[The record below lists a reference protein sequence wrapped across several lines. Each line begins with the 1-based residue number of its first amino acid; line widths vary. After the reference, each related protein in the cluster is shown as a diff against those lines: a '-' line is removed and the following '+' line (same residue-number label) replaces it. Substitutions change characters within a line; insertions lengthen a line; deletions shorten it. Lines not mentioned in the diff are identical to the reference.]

1 MSVVIFIL
9 LIISDRFMSSNSQ
22 YNLLAV
28 GALLL
33 SSTLWGVLWYPM
45 RFFEA
50 QGLNGLWA
58 SLIMYAAAG
67 LVAVPWM
74 RKGYRTLSGQWPMM
88 IGLMLV
94 SGWANIA
101 FILAIIDGN
110 VVRVLLL
117 FFLSPLWTVI
127 LGRIFLNE
135 RLGAMGTITLLI
147 AMFGAALMLWRSEL
161 GFQMITSS
169 SDFYALTAGMAFAIG
184 NVIVRKMQHLPAM
197 AKAAAVW
204 WGVVILAI
212 VWILLLDIQ
221 IPTVTSNWV
230 YLQVSMLGL
239 LGMVV
244 MTMAVQ
250 YGVSRMPVS
259 RSAVILLFELVAGA
273 LSAQLLTNEVVLP
286 QEWLGGGLILIAGYL
301 AARREEEGVEHV

>member
-1 MSVVIFIL
+1 MA
-9 LIISDRFMSSNSQ
+9 SNSQ
-22 YNLLAV
+22 YNLLPV

-33 SSTLWGVLWYPM
+33 SSTMWGVLWYPM
-45 RFFEA
+45 RLFES
-50 QGLNGLWA
+50 QGLVGLWA
-58 SLIMYAAAG
+58 SLIMYSAAG

-74 RKGYRTLSGQWPMM
+74 MTGFRSISGQWPMM

-101 FILAIIDGN
+101 FILAVIDGN

-135 RLGAMGTITLLI
+135 RLGVLGTITLAI
-147 AMFGAALMLWRSEL
+147 AMFGAGLMLWRPEL

-169 SDFYALTAGMAFAIG
+169 SDFYALTAGIAFAIG
-184 NVIVRKMQHLPAM
+184 NVIVRKMHHLPAM

-212 VWILLLDIQ
+212 VWIWMLNIEV
-221 IPTVTSNWV
+221 PVVTSSWV
-230 YLQVSMLGL
+230 YLQVSILGL
-239 LGMVV
+239 VGMVV

-250 YGVSRMPVS
+250 YGVTRMPVS

-286 QEWLGGGLILIAGYL
+286 QEWLGGGLILFAGYL

>member
-1 MSVVIFIL
+1 MA
-9 LIISDRFMSSNSQ
+9 SNSQ

-33 SSTLWGVLWYPM
+33 SSTLWGVLWFPM

-50 QGLNGLWA
+50 QGLVGVWA
-58 SLIMYAAAG
+58 SLIMYFAAG
-67 LVAVPWM
+67 LVALPWM
-74 RKGYRTLSGQWPMM
+74 IRGYRTLSGQWPLMVV
-88 IGLMLV
+88 LMLV

-101 FILAIIDGN
+101 FILAVIDGN

-135 RLGAMGTITLLI
+135 QLGLLGAVTLLI
-147 AMFGAALMLWRSEL
+147 AMIGAGLMLWRPDS
-161 GFQMITSS
+161 GFLMISS
-169 SDFYALTAGMAFAIG
+169 MSDFYALTAGMAFAIG
-184 NVIVRKMQHLPAM
+184 NVIVRKMHDIPAM

-212 VWILLLDIQ
+212 VWIIFLDIDV
-221 IPTVTSNWV
+221 PTVDSNWV
-230 YLQVSMLGL
+230 YVQVAILGL
-239 LGMVV
+239 LGMSV
-244 MTMAVQ
+244 MTLAVQ

-273 LSAQLLTNEVVLP
+273 VSAQLLTNEVVLP
-286 QEWLGGGLILIAGYL
+286 QEWLGGSLILLAGYL
-301 AARREEEGVEHV
+301 AARREEKGVAHV

>member
-1 MSVVIFIL
+1 
-9 LIISDRFMSSNSQ
+9 MSSNSQ

-45 RFFEA
+45 RLFEA
-50 QGLNGLWA
+50 QGLVGIWA
-58 SLIMYAAAG
+58 SLIMYFAAG
-67 LVAVPWM
+67 LVALPWM
-74 RKGYRTLSGQWPMM
+74 LRGFRTISGQWPLM

-101 FILAIIDGN
+101 FILAVIDGN

-117 FFLSPLWTVI
+117 FFLAPLWTVV

-135 RLGAMGTITLLI
+135 KLGLLGSVTLAI
-147 AMFGAALMLWRSEL
+147 AMVGAGFMLWRPET
-161 GFQMITSS
+161 GFSMISS
-169 SDFYALTAGMAFAIG
+169 TSDFYALTAGMAFAIG
-184 NVIVRKMQHLPAM
+184 NVIIRKMRDMPAM

-212 VWILLLDIQ
+212 AWIAFEGVEV
-221 IPTVTSNWV
+221 PAVTSDWV
-230 YLQVSMLGL
+230 YLQVAMLGL
-239 LGMVV
+239 IGMVI
-244 MTMAVQ
+244 MTLAVQ
-250 YGVSRMPVS
+250 YGVSRMPVN

-273 LSAQLLTNEVVLP
+273 ISAQLLTNEVVLP
-286 QEWLGGGLILIAGYL
+286 QEWFGGGLIVLAGYL
-301 AARREEEGVEHV
+301 VARREARGIEHV

>member
-1 MSVVIFIL
+1 MA
-9 LIISDRFMSSNSQ
+9 SNSQ
-22 YNLLAV
+22 NNLLAV

-33 SSTLWGVLWYPM
+33 SATMWGLLWYPM
-45 RFFEA
+45 RLFEA
-50 QGLNGLWA
+50 QGLVGLWA
-58 SLIMYAAAG
+58 SLVMYLVAG

-74 RKGYRTLSGQWPMM
+74 MRNYRCLSGQWPMLM
-88 IGLMLV
+88 GLMLV

-101 FILAIIDGN
+101 FILAVIDGN

-135 RLGAMGTITLLI
+135 RLGVLGNITLII
-147 AMFGAALMLWRSEL
+147 AMFGAGLMLWRSEIGL
-161 GFQMITSS
+161 QMITSS
-169 SDFYALTAGMAFAIG
+169 SDLYALSAGMAFAVG

-204 WGVVILAI
+204 WGVVILAV
-212 VWILLLDIQ
+212 VWIALLGIEL
-221 IPTVTSNWV
+221 PVVESNWV
-230 YLQVSMLGL
+230 YLQVSLLGL
-239 LGMVV
+239 IGMVV

-286 QEWLGGGLILIAGYL
+286 QEWFGGSLILFAGYL
-301 AARREEEGVEHV
+301 AARREDDGVQHV

>member
-1 MSVVIFIL
+1 MA
-9 LIISDRFMSSNSQ
+9 SNSQ

-33 SSTLWGVLWYPM
+33 SSTMWGVLWYPM
-45 RFFEA
+45 RFFES
-50 QGLNGLWA
+50 QGLDGLWA
-58 SLIMYAAAG
+58 SLVMYFAAG
-67 LVAVPWM
+67 LVALPWM
-74 RKGYRTLSGQWPMM
+74 WSGYRRLTGQWPLL

-101 FILAIIDGN
+101 FILAVIDGN

-127 LGRIFLNE
+127 LGRIFLHE
-135 RLGAMGTITLLI
+135 RLGLLGSITLFI
-147 AMFGAALMLWRSEL
+147 AMLGAGLMLWRPESGL
-161 GFQMITSS
+161 LMIDSL

-184 NVIVRKMQHLPAM
+184 NVIVRKMRTLPAM

-204 WGVVILAI
+204 WGVVILALC
-212 VWILLLDIQ
+212 WITVLGIE
-221 IPTVTSNWV
+221 IPTVNSNWV
-230 YLQVSMLGL
+230 YAQVSLLGL
-239 LGMVV
+239 VGMVV
-244 MTMAVQ
+244 MTLAVQ

-273 LSAQLLTNEVVLP
+273 VSAQLLTNEVVLP
-286 QEWLGGGLILIAGYL
+286 QEWFGGGLILFAGYL
-301 AARREEEGVEHV
+301 AARREDEGIEHV